1 MACLHHLLNH
11 FPYLIPLIYLSLSF
25 WFCPWRT
32 QYSPELFSSL
42 ILSNPLPGLRAPATQ
57 GHPFL
62 SLRQNACP
70 GLPTPSLHL
79 VPTLPHNFPWPT
91 SGAPPLPSQMEAA
104 PSLAGNTYK
113 SPFAMHCFPQQV
125 ALEGTHLPP
134 YQSHSFLHLYLK
146 QLAQDLSDGKCQLER
161 WHVFLTKNT
170 TGNVELRQRNWNQV
184 RRWG

>member
-1 MACLHHLLNH
+1 VQMACLHHLLNH

-104 PSLAGNTYK
+104 PSLAGNTYNS
-113 SPFAMHCFPQQV
+113 SPSLSITQFSSPLSEAAGTGPVRWQMSVGKV
-125 ALEGTHLPP
+125 ARIPHQEHNR
-134 YQSHSFLHLYLK
+134 
-146 QLAQDLSDGKCQLER
+146 KC
-161 WHVFLTKNT
+161 
-170 TGNVELRQRNWNQV
+170 
-184 RRWG
+184 